1 MGSIKK
7 WKERWTLLSPS
18 TNATLLQQTDL
29 SKISKEVEGKKIR
42 DETRNN
48 QTIQQYNYQ

>member
-29 SKISKEVEGKKIR
+29 SKISKEVEEKKNKR
-42 DETRNN
+42 WDKKQSNN
-48 QTIQQYNYQ
+48 STV